1 MKKKITTWALLLAA
15 LTIAMPA
22 SGAYAARFTD
32 VKESHW
38 AYDAIA
44 ELSEKHLISGYPDGT
59 FKPNRPVSLPE
70 VLVLIKRI
78 KAPAD
83 EAVKQAVANYG
94 DMARAS
100 GAGEWATDSIAYALD
115 RGIITQKQLE
125 EAKACG
131 KLKAND
137 MAFPSR
143 KEVAAYYARALN
155 LSATKDHANLKMKDL
170 DKMGTVFDEKDV
182 EIPVADYVA
191 ALVKEDIFS
200 AEGSDGLFQGDRPI
214 RRSEMA
220 KISKKTAA
228 YAVPAQKAEDVV
240 MYTKEGCKY
249 CVMAKAMLRDSLHL
263 SFVEKDISKDPV
275 ALREFKE
282 KGYKY
287 VPVIITDGKVVVG
300 YKPDEITALF
310 DTDKK

>member
-83 EAVKQAVANYG
+83 EATKQAVANYG

-131 KLKAND
+131 KLKAKD

-155 LSATKDHANLKMKDL
+155 LSATKDHSNLKMKDL

-182 EIPVADYVA
+182 EIPAADYVA

-200 AEGSDGLFQGDRPI
+200 AEGSDDLFQGDRPI

-220 KISKKTAA
+220 KISKKAGE
-228 YAVPAQKAEDVV
+228 YKVPAQKTEDVV

-249 CVMAKAMLRDSLHL
+249 CDMAKAMFRDQLHRP
-263 SFVEKDISKDPV
+263 FVEKDISKDQI
-275 ALREFKE
+275 ALREFKA

>member
-1 MKKKITTWALLLAA
+1 M
-15 LTIAMPA
+15 
-22 SGAYAARFTD
+22 
-32 VKESHW
+32 
-38 AYDAIA
+38 
-44 ELSEKHLISGYPDGT
+44 
-59 FKPNRPVSLPE
+59 
-70 VLVLIKRI
+70 
-78 KAPAD
+78 
-83 EAVKQAVANYG
+83 KQALANYG
-94 DMARAS
+94 DMARAC
-100 GAGEWATDSIAYALD
+100 GVPEWAVESAAYALD
-115 RGIITQKQLE
+115 QGIMTQKQLQ
-125 EAKACG
+125 EAKVAG
-131 KLKAND
+131 QLNAKD
-137 MAFPSR
+137 IVFPPR

-155 LSATKDHANLKMKDL
+155 LSATKDHSNLKMKDL

-200 AEGSDGLFQGDRPI
+200 AEGSDDLFQGDRPI

-220 KISKKTAA
+220 KISKKAGA

-249 CVMAKAMLRDSLHL
+249 CVMAKAMLRDSLHRP
-263 SFVEKDISKDPV
+263 FVEKDISKDQI
-275 ALREFKE
+275 ALREFKA

>member
-15 LTIAMPA
+15 LTLTISSSAV
-22 SGAYAARFTD
+22 YAARFKD
-32 VKESHW
+32 VGEDHW
-38 AYDAIA
+38 AFSYI
-44 ELSEKHLISGYPDGT
+44 SEMADKEVLKGYPDGT

-78 KAPAD
+78 KVPAD
-83 EAVKQAVANYG
+83 EAMKQAVANYG

-100 GAGEWATDSIAYALD
+100 GAGEWAADSIAYALD

-125 EAKACG
+125 EAKVCG
-131 KLKAND
+131 KLKAKD

-155 LSATKDHANLKMKDL
+155 LSATKDHSNLKMKDL

-191 ALVKEDIFS
+191 ALVREDIFS

-214 RRSEMA
+214 RRSEIV
-220 KISKKTAA
+220 KISKKAGD
-228 YAVPAQKAEDVV
+228 YAVPAQKTEDVI

-249 CVMAKAMLRDSLHL
+249 CVMAKAMFRNQLHRP
-263 SFVEKDISKDPV
+263 FVEKDISKDQI
-275 ALREFKE
+275 ALREFKA